1 MPNTFAPIAFFAFN
15 RPKHTA
21 RTLAALAAN
30 IEAVDTVLH
39 IFVDG
44 PRDESERTLVAEV
57 LRIANAASGFR
68 RIEVHPSAINQGLY
82 LAITRGV
89 TRVTTEAKRVIVV
102 EDDILV
108 SPDFLK
114 YMNEGLERYAN
125 DARIGSIHGY
135 APPIEDLP
143 RFFFLRGG
151 DCWGWATWE
160 DRWASFNPDASDL
173 LLALIQREELDAFSA
188 TQGIQSLRNL
198 IRRSKNRNQSWA
210 AQWNASLFL
219 ESRLTLHPG
228 TSFVQNIGNDGTG
241 THSMVSE
248 QYATVLRKGFASLP
262 PLSVLHNV
270 EAAGMLRDFYN
281 GGITLPLIGSFIR
294 SIHLALLRAQAR
306 ILCVALR
313 SRHIHHMDSPL
324 AGHRKR
330 VRHD

>member
-1 MPNTFAPIAFFAFN
+1 MPNTFAPVAFFAFN

-44 PRDESERTLVAEV
+44 PRDDSERTLVAEV
-57 LRIANAASGFR
+57 LRIASAASGFR
-68 RIEVHPSAINQGLY
+68 KIEVHPSAANQGLY
-82 LAITRGV
+82 LAITSGV
-89 TRVTTEAKRVIVV
+89 THVITEAKRVIVV

-125 DARIGSIHGY
+125 DPRIGSIHGY
-135 APPIEDLP
+135 APPIEGLP

-151 DCWGWATWE
+151 DCWGWATWT

-173 LLALIQREELDAFSA
+173 LLALIRRGELGAFSA

-248 QYATVLRKGFASLP
+248 HYATMLRKGFDSLP
-262 PLSVLHNV
+262 PLPALHNV
-270 EAAGMLRDFYN
+270 KASVMLRDFYD
-281 GGITLPLIGSFIR
+281 GGITFPLIGSFIR
-294 SIHLALLRAQAR
+294 SVYLVLLRAQAH
-306 ILCVALR
+306 IFCIALR
-313 SRHIHHMDSPL
+313 SSHIQHLDSPPRESPKEG
-324 AGHRKR
+324 AP
-330 VRHD
+330 